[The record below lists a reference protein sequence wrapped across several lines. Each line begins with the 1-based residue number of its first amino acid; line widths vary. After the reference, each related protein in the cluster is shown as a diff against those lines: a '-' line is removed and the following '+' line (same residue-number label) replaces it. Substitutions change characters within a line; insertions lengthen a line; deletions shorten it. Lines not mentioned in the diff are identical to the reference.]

1 MPSYPNKTIKK
12 ELGSFKRKGDMPS
25 GIKQYTLHKI
35 LPSIRAEKSN
45 DKNERLH
52 GTEKSRTKIM
62 RAFDHE
68 AGASALMD
76 GWRVHY
82 DMIRTHQTLVMTP
95 AEAADIPSLPGF
107 KWYELIKLASRQSS

>member
-1 MPSYPNKTIKK
+1 MICFRASSRSTP
-12 ELGSFKRKGDMPS
+12 
-25 GIKQYTLHKI
+25 HKVV
-35 LPSIRAEKSN
+35 PSIRAAKSN
-45 DKNERLH
+45 NLVERLH

-68 AGASALMD
+68 AGASALMG

-82 DMIRTHQTLVMTP
+82 DMIRTHQALGMTA

-107 KWYELIKLASRQSS
+107 KWHELLKLATTRRFTGQNVRQKTPVN